1 MDWKSRKIA
10 AVLEAALAEDKAT
23 NDVTTAL
30 TIDPGQRASAT
41 VLVRQDCVIAGL
53 GSIAAVFDAF
63 AALTNRTD
71 GTRGSRYEV
80 ISHPEIFDGVRVRKG
95 QTVAVIRHSAAAI
108 LSCERVI
115 LNLLQRMSGIATL
128 TREFV
133 DATAG
138 TKAQV
143 LDTRKTMPGLRLLDK
158 YAVCCGGGQNHRL
171 DLQDGIM
178 LKQSHIALAGGLENA
193 VQRAAKHRKQGQ
205 KVEVEVSSIEDAETA
220 VQTGADVLLFV
231 HMSAREVAL
240 AVEQMRTDHPKVLLE
255 VAEHLSLE
263 NVREYADTGV
273 DFVSVGNLT
282 RGALA
287 VDLSMRITAD
297 VY

>member
-1 MDWKSRKIA
+1 MDWKSRKVA

-23 NDVTTAL
+23 TDVTTAL
-30 TIDPGQRASAT
+30 TVEPEQRASAT

-53 GSIAAVFDAF
+53 GVIGAVFDAF
-63 AALTNRTD
+63 AALQ
-71 GTRGSRYEV
+71 TRSGGKRGGRYEV

-95 QTVAVIRHSAAAI
+95 QTVAVIRHSAATI

-138 TKAQV
+138 TRAQV

-178 LKQSHIALAGGLENA
+178 LKQSHLSLGGGLEA
-193 VQRAAKHRKQGQ
+193 TVQRAVKRRKPAQ
-205 KVEVEVSSIEDAETA
+205 KVEVEVSSLEDAEAA
-220 VQTGADVLLFV
+220 VQAGADVLLFV
-231 HMSAREVAL
+231 HMTAREVAL
-240 AVEQMRTDHPKVLLE
+240 AVDQMRADHPKVLLE
-255 VAEHLSLE
+255 VAEHLNLE

-273 DFVSVGNLT
+273 DFLSVGNLT
-282 RGALA
+282 RSAMA
-287 VDLSMRITAD
+287 IDLSMRITAD

>member
-1 MDWKSRKIA
+1 MDWKSRKVA

-23 NDVTTAL
+23 SDVTTAL
-30 TIDPGQRASAT
+30 AIQPEQRASAT

-53 GSIAAVFDAF
+53 GVIGAVFDAF
-63 AALTNRTD
+63 SSLQ
-71 GTRGSRYEV
+71 TRSGGKRGNRYEV

-95 QTVAVIRHSAAAI
+95 QTVAVIRHSATAI

-133 DATAG
+133 DATEG
-138 TKAQV
+138 TRAQV

-178 LKQSHIALAGGLENA
+178 LKQSHIALAGGLEAA
-193 VQRAAKHRKQGQ
+193 VGRVAKLRKPGQ
-205 KVEVEVSSIEDAETA
+205 KVEVEVRSVEDGDLA
-220 VQTGADVLLFV
+220 VRAGADVLLFV
-231 HMSAREVAL
+231 QMTARDVAL
-240 AVEQMRTDHPKVLLE
+240 AVEQMRSEHPQVQLE
-255 VAEHLSLE
+255 VADHLNLE
-263 NVREYADTGV
+263 TVREYADTGV
-273 DFVSVGNLT
+273 DFLSVGHLT

>member
-1 MDWKSRKIA
+1 MDWKSRKVA

-23 NDVTTAL
+23 SDLTTAL
-30 TIDPGQRASAT
+30 TIDPEQRASAT
-41 VLVRQDCVIAGL
+41 VLVRQDCTIAGL
-53 GSIAAVFDAF
+53 GAINAVFDAF
-63 AALTNRTD
+63 AALNQRS
-71 GTRGSRYEV
+71 GGKRGSRYEV

-138 TKAQV
+138 TRAQV

-178 LKQSHIALAGGLENA
+178 LKQSHLALAGGIQPA
-193 VQRAAKHRKQGQ
+193 VERAARLRKPGQ
-205 KVEVEVSSIEDAETA
+205 KVEVEVRSLKDAETA
-220 VQTGADVLLFV
+220 VQAGADVLLFL
-231 HMSAREVAL
+231 HMSPREVAL
-240 AVEQMRTDHPKVLLE
+240 AVEQMRAEHPRVLLE
-255 VAEHLSLE
+255 VAEHLNLD

-273 DFVSVGNLT
+273 DFLSVGNLT
-282 RGALA
+282 RGAMA

>member
-1 MDWKSRKIA
+1 MDWKSRKVA

-23 NDVTTAL
+23 HDITTAL
-30 TIDPGQRASAT
+30 TIDPGQRASAS

-53 GSIAAVFDAF
+53 GAIGAAFEAF
-63 AALTNRTD
+63 ALLQARA
-71 GTRGSRYEV
+71 GAKGGGRYEV

-133 DATAG
+133 DATGG
-138 TKAQV
+138 TRAQV

-178 LKQSHIALAGGLENA
+178 LKQSHIALAGGLEAA
-193 VQRAAKHRKQGQ
+193 VKRVAEHRKPGQ
-205 KVEVEVSSIEDAETA
+205 KIEVEVRSIADAEIA
-220 VQTGADVLLFV
+220 VQAGADVLLFV
-231 HMSAREVAL
+231 HMTSQEVAL
-240 AVEQMRTDHPKVLLE
+240 AVVQMRAEHPDVLLE
-255 VAEHLSLE
+255 VAEHLNLE
-263 NVREYADTGV
+263 NVREYAETGV
-273 DFVSVGNLT
+273 DFLSVGNLT

-287 VDLSMRITAD
+287 VDLSMRVTAD